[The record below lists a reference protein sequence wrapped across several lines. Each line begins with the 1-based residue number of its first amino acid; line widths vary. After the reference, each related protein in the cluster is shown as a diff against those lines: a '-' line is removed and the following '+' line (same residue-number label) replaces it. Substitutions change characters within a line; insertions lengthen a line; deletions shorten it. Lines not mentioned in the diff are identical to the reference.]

1 VNNPTKYDYE
11 TLKDIAKSLQRQG
24 VKVSVPDLIIL
35 APKNDPFY
43 CGAPSQRR
51 DAEWFAGIYNQL
63 GGLSR
68 LHLRRVHYRILDL
81 SEMARRL
88 PLSLTT
94 IDTHPDGRKEE
105 IRFDTYENHNRC
117 WEFLTEAAKSARYLN
132 LVPLDAFIDERAK
145 ESSFTFNARWPKPGD
160 WDYED
165 PNPGYKVTGDW
176 PRYDLPELPD
186 LEDLPYGLADLPE
199 FEISGYA
206 VQQPYHIEIWVEKS
220 EGQDVFLPLCWQY
233 KLNFVPGVGDM
244 SITTTYHFAER
255 VRQAGRPAKL
265 LYISDF
271 DPSGFNMP
279 VAVARKLEHF
289 VRNHGFDDLDI
300 TLEPVMLTA
309 EQVRAYNLP
318 PVPVK
323 SSDARKEDWER
334 QHGGAVELNAMFAR
348 DERIVAA
355 RRIVETAILK
365 YYDTTLPHRAR
376 QQRLS
381 LERALAAEREV
392 VIDQHA
398 DEWNILQSDY
408 YELYN
413 EWDQTRQEFSQLIEP
428 FREQIEAYRERLEA
442 INRRG
447 AEINSTVSEDLAA
460 IELDLENDYP
470 LPEPRQA
477 ETDGLLYHSQR
488 DYWNQLRAYRE
499 HKLNGSADQPLWL
512 DLLAAAE
519 EGDD

>member
-1 VNNPTKYDYE
+1 MPKYNYE
-11 TLKDIAKSLQRQG
+11 TLKDIAKSLQQQG
-24 VKVSVPDLIIL
+24 VKVSVPDLVIL

-51 DAEWFAGIYNQL
+51 DAEWFAGIYHQL
-63 GGLSR
+63 GGQSR

-81 SEMARRL
+81 PESARRL
-88 PLSLTT
+88 PLPLTT
-94 IDTHPDGRKEE
+94 TVTRSDGRKEE

-132 LVPLDAFIDERAK
+132 LIPLDAFVDERAK

-165 PNPGYKVTGDW
+165 PTPGYSVTGDEW
-176 PRYDLPELPD
+176 PRYELPDLPD
-186 LEDLPYGLADLPE
+186 LEDLPYGLANLPA
-199 FEISGYA
+199 FEVSGYA

-220 EGQDVFLPLCWQY
+220 EGQDVFLPLCRQY
-233 KLNFVPGVGDM
+233 NINFVPGVGDM

-289 VRNHGFDDLDI
+289 VRNRGFDDLDI

-318 PVPVK
+318 PIPVK
-323 SSDARKEDWER
+323 DSDARKDAWES
-334 QHGGAVELNAMFAR
+334 QYGGAVELNAMFAR

-365 YYDTTLPHRAR
+365 YYDSTLSRRAQ
-376 QQRLS
+376 QQRTA
-381 LERALAAEREV
+381 LERALAAERDEV
-392 VIDQHA
+392 LEQHS
-398 DEWNILQSDY
+398 DEWDALQHDY
-408 YELYN
+408 DALYN
-413 EWDQTRQEFSQLIEP
+413 EWDQTRQEFTQLIEP
-428 FREQIEAYRERLEA
+428 FREKIEAYREQLEA
-442 INRRG
+442 INQRG
-447 AEINSTVSEDLAA
+447 AEITAQVSRDLDG
-460 IELDLENDYP
+460 IYLDLENDYP

-477 ETDGLLYHSQR
+477 ETEGLLYHSQR
-488 DYWNQLRAYRE
+488 DYWNQLRAYRVY
-499 HKLNGSADQPLWL
+499 KLNGSADQPLWL
-512 DLLAAAE
+512 DLLAAE
-519 EGDD
+519 EGGNY